1 MSTATVTSKGQVT
14 IPIKVRR
21 HLKLQPGDKID
32 FQIEE
37 NGTARI
43 FPFSRQVSDVYGL
56 LAGKGCQAALSIE
69 EIDDRLK
76 EKFREGAI

>member
-1 MSTATVTSKGQVT
+1 VT
-14 IPIKVRR
+14 IPVEVRK
-21 HLKLQPGDKID
+21 HLKLKPGDKID

-43 FPFSRQVSDVYGL
+43 FPFSRKVSDVYGL
-56 LAGKGCQAALSIE
+56 LARKDRELLSVE

-76 EKFREGAI
+76 EKFREGAV

>member
-1 MSTATVTSKGQVT
+1 MSATTVTSKGQVT
-14 IPIKVRR
+14 IPVEVRK
-21 HLKLQPGDKID
+21 HLKLKPGDKID

-43 FPFSRQVSDVYGL
+43 FPFSRKVSDVYGL
-56 LAGKGCQAALSIE
+56 LARKDRELLSVE

-76 EKFREGAI
+76 EKFREGAV

>member
-1 MSTATVTSKGQVT
+1 MSTATITSKGQVT
-14 IPIKVRR
+14 IPVEVRK
-21 HLKLQPGDKID
+21 HLKLKPGDKID

-43 FPFSRQVSDVYGL
+43 FPFSRKVSDVYGL
-56 LAGKGCQAALSIE
+56 LARKDGELLSVE

-76 EKFREGAI
+76 EKFREGAV

>member
-1 MSTATVTSKGQVT
+1 MSTTTVTSKGQVT
-14 IPIKVRR
+14 IPVEVRK
-21 HLKLQPGDKID
+21 HLKLKPGDKID

-43 FPFSRQVSDVYGL
+43 FPFSRKVSDVYGL
-56 LAGKGCQAALSIE
+56 LARKDRELLSVE

-76 EKFREGAI
+76 EKFREGAV